1 MVAPKI
7 SEMSQKWRKMH
18 WEFLKYIETVLKCTE
33 NFFNALECPEK
44 HKIFPKFIWKFFKD
58 TKYSCNESRIM
69 ENGLREI
76 LKHNEKVLK
85 WTANFSGVLKII
97 KKAHNIFKMHLNTF
111 QVGTS
116 YISVM
121 SWELSKMDWE
131 ILQCIEKFLKYTQN
145 FPNF

>member
-69 ENGLREI
+69 ENGLWDSETQW
-76 LKHNEKVLK
+76 K
-85 WTANFSGVLKII
+85 S
-97 KKAHNIFKMHLNTF
+97 FKMNGEFFWCSENH
-111 QVGTS
+111 QKS
-116 YISVM
+116 
-121 SWELSKMDWE
+121 
-131 ILQCIEKFLKYTQN
+131 TQY
-145 FPNF
+145 F